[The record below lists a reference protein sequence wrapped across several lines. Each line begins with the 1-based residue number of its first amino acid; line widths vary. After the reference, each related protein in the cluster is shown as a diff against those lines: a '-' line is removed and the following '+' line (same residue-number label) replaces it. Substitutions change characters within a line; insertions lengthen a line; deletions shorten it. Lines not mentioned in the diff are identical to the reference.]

1 MGGVTMATTAAP
13 QVLRDNQ
20 PRADDSAQLR
30 HAPPHVSLQHTPST
44 QNVDAQSAPF
54 VQADPF
60 ASLPQL

>member
-1 MGGVTMATTAAP
+1 LQTPRLSALPVASGVH
-13 QVLRDNQ
+13 V